1 MVFTVARRIAVLL
14 PLALL
19 LVACGRSD
27 AVDTATR
34 TSSAARD
41 TAAEALA
48 RVAELEAEVSQL
60 QILSDRAESAAEKLS
75 KQLSADAAED
85 READKVRFTSLKEAL
100 GSVKSSLREASD
112 AAEAAGRRAEN
123 AALASDA
130 LKRSVAVLEE
140 RLDYHL
146 KHSRR

>member
-1 MVFTVARRIAVLL
+1 MMLTVARRIAVLL

-27 AVDTATR
+27 AVQDATQ

-48 RVAELEAEVSQL
+48 RVTELEAEVSQL
-60 QILSDRAESAAEKLS
+60 QVLSDRAEAAAEKLS
-75 KQLSADAAED
+75 KQVSSEAAED
-85 READKVRFTSLKEAL
+85 RQAVKARFGTLKEAL
-100 GSVKSSLREASD
+100 DKIKEALRETAGRAEDASAASD
-112 AAEAAGRRAEN
+112 SLDRA
-123 AALASDA
+123 
-130 LKRSVAVLEE
+130 VAVLEK

-146 KHSRR
+146 KHSRN

>member
-1 MVFTVARRIAVLL
+1 MLTVARRIAVLL
-14 PLALL
+14 PLALV

-27 AVDTATR
+27 AVDDATR

-75 KQLSADAAED
+75 KQLSSAAAED
-85 READKVRFTSLKEAL
+85 RQANRARFSSLKEAL
-100 GSVKSSLREASD
+100 GNVKSSLRETSD
-112 AAEAAGRRAEN
+112 AAETAGRRAEN
-123 AALASDA
+123 AARASDA
-130 LKRSVAVLEE
+130 LERSVAVLEE

>member
-1 MVFTVARRIAVLL
+1 MLTVARRIAVLL
-14 PLALL
+14 SLALL
-19 LVACGRSD
+19 LAACGRSD
-27 AVDTATR
+27 AVDSATR

-75 KQLSADAAED
+75 KQLSSDAAED
-85 READKVRFTSLKEAL
+85 RQADKARFSALKEAL
-100 GSVKSSLREASD
+100 ANVKSSLRETSD
-112 AAEAAGRRAEN
+112 AAESAGRRVEN
-123 AALASDA
+123 AALATDA
-130 LKRSVAVLEE
+130 LERSVAVLEE

>member
-1 MVFTVARRIAVLL
+1 MLTVARRIAVLL
-14 PLALL
+14 SLALL
-19 LVACGRSD
+19 LAACGRSD
-27 AVDTATR
+27 AVDSATR

-75 KQLSADAAED
+75 KQLSSDAAED
-85 READKVRFTSLKEAL
+85 RQADKARFSALKVAL
-100 GSVKSSLREASD
+100 ANVKSSLRETSD
-112 AAEAAGRRAEN
+112 AAESAGRRAQN
-123 AALASDA
+123 AALATDA
-130 LKRSVAVLEE
+130 LGRSVAVLEE

>member
-1 MVFTVARRIAVLL
+1 VLTVARKIAVLL
-14 PLALL
+14 PLALV

-27 AVDTATR
+27 AVDDATR

-75 KQLSADAAED
+75 KQFSSAAAED
-85 READKVRFTSLKEAL
+85 RQDNRARLSALKEAL
-100 GSVKSSLREASD
+100 GNVKSSLRETSD
-112 AAEAAGRRAEN
+112 AADTAGRRAEN
-123 AALASDA
+123 AARASDA
-130 LKRSVAVLEE
+130 LERSVAVLEE

>member
-1 MVFTVARRIAVLL
+1 MVLTVARRIAVLL

-27 AVDTATR
+27 AVDSATR

-75 KQLSADAAED
+75 KQLSAAAAED
-85 READKVRFTSLKEAL
+85 RQADKVRFAALKEAL
-100 GSVKSSLREASD
+100 GNVKSSLRETSD

-123 AALASDA
+123 AALASDSLERA
-130 LKRSVAVLEE
+130 IAVLKE

>member
-1 MVFTVARRIAVLL
+1 MLTVARKIAVLL
-14 PLALL
+14 SLALL

-27 AVDTATR
+27 AVVDATR

-60 QILSDRAESAAEKLS
+60 QILSDRAESGAEKLS
-75 KQLSADAAED
+75 NQLSSDAAED
-85 READKVRFTSLKEAL
+85 RQAVKARFSALKEAV
-100 GSVKSSLREASD
+100 GNVKTSLREAFD

-123 AALASDA
+123 ATLASDA
-130 LKRSVAVLEE
+130 LERAVAVLEE

>member
-1 MVFTVARRIAVLL
+1 MLTVARRITVLL
-14 PLALL
+14 TVALL
-19 LVACGRSD
+19 LAACGRSD
-27 AVDTATR
+27 AVDDATR

-85 READKVRFTSLKEAL
+85 RQATKERFVSLKEAL
-100 GSVKSSLREASD
+100 GNVKSSLREVSD
-112 AAEAAGRRAEN
+112 AAESAGRRAEN
-123 AALASDA
+123 AALASDT
-130 LKRSVAVLEE
+130 LERSVAVLEE

>member
-1 MVFTVARRIAVLL
+1 VLTVARKTAVLL

-27 AVDTATR
+27 AVDSAIR

-75 KQLSADAAED
+75 QQLTADAAED
-85 READKVRFTSLKEAL
+85 RQADKARFTSLKEAL
-100 GSVKSSLREASD
+100 GNVKSSLRETSD
-112 AAEAAGRRAEN
+112 AAESAGRRAEN

-130 LKRSVAVLEE
+130 LERSVAVLEE

-146 KHSRR
+146 KHSKR